1 MALNDADLFVVQQ
14 GNQVY
19 KISAATL
26 SSKVRG
32 DIDPANIP
40 IATETELGAI
50 KVGDNLAITGDG
62 TLSAVIPNG
71 MTIKGQ
77 WDPDADAPTA
87 VDGDLYTMS
96 KAGTLNATWGALED
110 QVVALNDAVIYEGS
124 DWAYLGPI
132 FGGGVISLSGADP
145 IETSGSP
152 ETPIISIKA
161 SSALGAG
168 SMSQE
173 HFIKLEGIAAGAQV
187 GTVTE
192 VTVTSGRGV
201 TVTDGTTTP
210 NIDVA
215 LADKAGYGTV
225 IVADDTAL
233 AAGTPLAVVDAAA
246 YKVLDER
253 IDTIEAADTVSV
265 VAGDY
270 ITVSEVDGAYTVSAD
285 AASETAPGAIEIAT
299 LDETKLGVITTHA
312 VTPASGLATYVPRD
326 FSSLSDLP

>member
-14 GNQVY
+14 GDQIY

-26 SSKVRG
+26 STKVRG

-40 IATETELGAI
+40 VATEVTTGVI
-50 KVGDNLAITGDG
+50 KVGENLAITGDG

-77 WDPDADAPTA
+77 WDPDQDAPTA
-87 VDGDLYTMS
+87 ADGDLYTMS
-96 KAGTLNATWGALED
+96 KPGTLNASWGALED

-145 IETSGSP
+145 IETSGSS
-152 ETPIISIKA
+152 EQPIISIKPA
-161 SSALGAG
+161 AADTAG
-168 SMSQE
+168 SMSSV
-173 HFIKLEGIAAGAQV
+173 HFTKLEGIAAGAQV

-192 VTVTSGRGV
+192 VTVTAGRGV

-210 NIDVA
+210 NIEVA

-246 YKVLDER
+246 YKVLDGR
-253 IDTIEAADTVSV
+253 IEAVESVDTVSV
-265 VAGDY
+265 VAGDF
-270 ITVSEVDGAYTVSAD
+270 ISVTEVDGAYTVSAN

-299 LDETKLGVITTHA
+299 LDETKVASSTTHA
-312 VTPASGLATYVPRD
+312 VTPASVNAVYVPRD
-326 FSSLSDLP
+326 FSSLSNLP

>member
-40 IATETELGAI
+40 IATVTELGAI
-50 KVGDNLAITGDG
+50 KVGDNLSVTGDG

-77 WDPDADAPTA
+77 WDPDDDAPSA

-96 KAGTLNATWGALED
+96 KSGTLNATWGALED
-110 QVVALNDAVIYEGS
+110 QVVTLNDAVIYESS

-152 ETPIISIKA
+152 ETPIISIKE
-161 SSALGAG
+161 SSALSAG

-173 HFIKLEGIAAGAQV
+173 HYIKLEGIAAGAQV

-225 IVADDTAL
+225 IVADATAL

-246 YKVLDER
+246 YKVLDDR
-253 IDTIEAADTVSV
+253 IETIEATDSVSV
-265 VAGDY
+265 VAGDFVT
-270 ITVSEVDGAYTVSAD
+270 ITENDGEYTVNVD
-285 AASETAPGAIEIAT
+285 TASETNLGAIEIAT
-299 LDETKLGVITTHA
+299 LDETKVGASTTHA
-312 VTPASGLATYVPRD
+312 VTPASGMAVYVPRD
-326 FSSLSDLP
+326 FSSLSNLP